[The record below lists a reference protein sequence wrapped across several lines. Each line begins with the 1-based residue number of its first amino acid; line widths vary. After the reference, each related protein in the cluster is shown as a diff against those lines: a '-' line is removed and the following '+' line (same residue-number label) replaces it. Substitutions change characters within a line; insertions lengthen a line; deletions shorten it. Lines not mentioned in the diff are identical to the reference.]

1 MNNLRGLHGDG
12 RRRLGWRERS
22 RVPGGR
28 QEGTKWTIAAVTST
42 PNTAHIA
49 HKYQAINLIGEK
61 RRNKGIK

>member
-22 RVPGGR
+22 RVPGGG

-42 PNTAHIA
+42 PNTAH
-49 HKYQAINLIGEK
+49 KYQAVNLIG
-61 RRNKGIK
+61 

>member
-22 RVPGGR
+22 WVPGGG

-42 PNTAHIA
+42 PNTAH
-49 HKYQAINLIGEK
+49 KYQAVNLIGEK